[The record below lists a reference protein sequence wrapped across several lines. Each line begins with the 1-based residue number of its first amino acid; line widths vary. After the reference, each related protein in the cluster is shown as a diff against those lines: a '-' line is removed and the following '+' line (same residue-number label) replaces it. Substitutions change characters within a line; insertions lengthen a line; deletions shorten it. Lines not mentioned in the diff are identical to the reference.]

1 MSEKTPGA
9 LGTAHPIPQL
19 TTPIRVAA
27 PLLLSSLTIRGP
39 PLSPLHASL
48 PPSIQPAQNISGVIC
63 PLGNP
68 QLDFP
73 STSTF
78 TSYSSEFNE
87 LSIPVVREGH
97 SFLRKN
103 KIFAK
108 KRVWFRKKRNNGQTK
123 WIIQRNEKTKEK
135 NE

>member
-108 KRVWFRKKRNNGQTK
+108 KGCGSEKKGTMDKQNGSF
-123 WIIQRNEKTKEK
+123 KEMK
-135 NE
+135 K